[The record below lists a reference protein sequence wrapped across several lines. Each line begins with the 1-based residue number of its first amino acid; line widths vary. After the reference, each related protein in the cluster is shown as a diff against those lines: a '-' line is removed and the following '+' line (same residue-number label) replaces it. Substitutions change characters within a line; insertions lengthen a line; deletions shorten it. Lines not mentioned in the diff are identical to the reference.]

1 MVKTIFKALVNRYVK
16 TVFKHLLEML
26 LKHAFRKPFKMFPNV
41 VKMCFKHFPKR
52 FVETRRL
59 QNAFQCAFKMILK
72 PFINILCKTLSWN
85 VLEARFP
92 SGFKTFIKRFNML
105 CKWFSK
111 RSIKIRFSENTVLNV
126 SWTHFLKY
134 LFQNAFENTFTTTSK
149 RFVEALKI
157 LMELFSKCFSKRAL
171 QNAF

>member
-1 MVKTIFKALVNRYVK
+1 
-16 TVFKHLLEML
+16 ML

-134 LFQNAFENTFTTTSK
+134 LFQNALENTFTTILK
-149 RFVEALKI
+149 RFVKAFQNTYETLFKMLFRNALCKT
-157 LMELFSKCFSKRAL
+157 LFKTLSKHLKRA
-171 QNAF
+171 F